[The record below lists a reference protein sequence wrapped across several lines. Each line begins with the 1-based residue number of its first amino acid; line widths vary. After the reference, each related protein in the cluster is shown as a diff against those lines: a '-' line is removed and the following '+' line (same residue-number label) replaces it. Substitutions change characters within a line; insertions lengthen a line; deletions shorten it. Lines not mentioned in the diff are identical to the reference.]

1 MLLILFCIGIRTGRQ
16 AGEPSHWLALNLDY
30 FNSLTS
36 MIHSRSLIARSRSL
50 LAVCMIASAV
60 FIGASNVSAQWV
72 TESYELKTGWNAIWL
87 SSDASHD
94 SIENLIN
101 GHLRDLGSGEEEIIK
116 EVWKWNPI
124 ASASR
129 FTQSPEAPPNNPDNP
144 VQPDSQWFVYKR
156 GFPANTTMTTFTANA
171 AYLIRVADGV
181 SSSFTLQITGRPI
194 PPSLSWNGSG
204 LNFFGFP
211 LKTPLSTTDRNFE
224 RFLSLSDTLSTGAD
238 IFRYNGGPLGASNPV
253 AVTAPRLE
261 GMTRGQAYWIKSTEF
276 SAYYGPLRVAIVRTG
291 LDFGETSSVLTLRV
305 ENVTTRTVTATLTP
319 ASSVTPPTGQ
329 PALAGTVPLQVRGA
343 FDPTTG
349 QFSYD
354 NLVTSMDHEL
364 AAGETKELV
373 IVVDRPAMGGSAG
386 DVFQSILQI
395 TDSLNISRIDLP
407 VRAVTTSRAGLWI
420 GAASVS
426 QVDQISTAP
435 VPVGDGTATVDVTTN
450 ADAEA
455 PDDFPIRLIL
465 HRDESGVTKLLQQVY
480 VGPDTN
486 GDTIVAAEESLLD
499 SNRLKDAHRVSSS
512 SFPLDEKVIKTG
524 ADLGLTGVAS
534 FQSVIGYAAAT
545 NPFVHAYH
553 PDHDNKDAQFSPVN
567 LPEGDESYTVARDIE
582 FQFAADGTDIGL
594 SELGW
599 GSTVLGGHYKEI
611 ITGLRAQ
618 PITVKGTF
626 LLRRVS
632 DIGTL
637 TE

>member
-1 MLLILFCIGIRTGRQ
+1 
-16 AGEPSHWLALNLDY
+16 
-30 FNSLTS
+30 
-36 MIHSRSLIARSRSL
+36 
-50 LAVCMIASAV
+50 
-60 FIGASNVSAQWV
+60 
-72 TESYELKTGWNAIWL
+72 
-87 SSDASHD
+87 
-94 SIENLIN
+94 
-101 GHLRDLGSGEEEIIK
+101 
-116 EVWKWNPI
+116 
-124 ASASR
+124 
-129 FTQSPEAPPNNPDNP
+129 
-144 VQPDSQWFVYKR
+144 
-156 GFPANTTMTTFTANA
+156 
-171 AYLIRVADGV
+171 
-181 SSSFTLQITGRPI
+181 
-194 PPSLSWNGSG
+194 
-204 LNFFGFP
+204 
-211 LKTPLSTTDRNFE
+211 
-224 RFLSLSDTLSTGAD
+224 
-238 IFRYNGGPLGASNPV
+238 
-253 AVTAPRLE
+253 
-261 GMTRGQAYWIKSTEF
+261 
-276 SAYYGPLRVAIVRTG
+276 
-291 LDFGETSSVLTLRV
+291 
-305 ENVTTRTVTATLTP
+305 
-319 ASSVTPPTGQ
+319 
-329 PALAGTVPLQVRGA
+329 
-343 FDPTTG
+343 
-349 QFSYD
+349 
-354 NLVTSMDHEL
+354 MDHEL

-465 HRDESGVTKLLQQVY
+465 HRDESGVTRLLQQVY

-486 GDTIVAAEESLLD
+486 GDTIVAAKESLLD
-499 SNRLKDAHRVSSS
+499 SNRLKDARRVSSS

-534 FQSVIGYAAAT
+534 FRSVIGYAAAT

-553 PDHDNKDAQFSPVN
+553 PDHDNKDAQFSPVY
-567 LPEGDESYTVARDIE
+567 LLEGDESYTVARDIE